1 MRGSLDCCHDPCTV
15 ARLHLR
21 ALCAKLPFNKV
32 RAPRQNI
39 SRGVIATTMPEVRSI
54 LATDCGSTTT
64 KAILIEKRGDSYR
77 LVVRGEAPTTVEAP
91 FDDVTVGVV
100 NAVREVEELS
110 GKRLIGDDGK
120 IITPATDGTNGV
132 DLYLSTSSA
141 GGGLQMTVAGVVKA
155 MSAESAQRAALGAG
169 AIIIDVIAVDDG
181 RKDYQ
186 KVERIR
192 QLRPDMILM
201 SGGTD
206 GGTVNHLVEIAE
218 MLVSADPKPRLGQGM
233 NLPVIY
239 AGNKDAYP
247 AVEKLLQG
255 KVALRHVPNLRPAL
269 EKENLLPAREAIHDL
284 FLEHVMQQAPGYS
297 KLSSWVSTG
306 IMSTPNAVGRIMQ
319 TIAERRDITVL
330 GVDIGGATTDVF
342 SVFRAPSGQSV
353 FNRTVS
359 ANLGMSYSICNVLTE
374 ARADNIKRWLP
385 FELNEA
391 DLRNQL
397 RNKMIRPTTIPQR
410 LVDLLL
416 EQAVCREALRLA
428 FDHHKSLARG
438 LTGVQ
443 QQRSIGDALDQ
454 KASGGTL
461 VNMMALDMIVGSG
474 GVLSHAPLRAQSALM
489 MMDAYQPEGVTLLT
503 VDSIFMMP
511 QLGILSTVEAEAA
524 TQVFESDCLVYLGT
538 CIAPVGTGKEGDP
551 CISVD
556 IQGNTIDV
564 KVGQIQVVP
573 LGFREGVN
581 PEAGKPSSIVPSHT
595 VLPSNEPLTE
605 EVTLRPARGF
615 DVGAGRGK
623 SRTVTV
629 TGGVTGVII
638 DGRGRPL
645 ALPQDDTAR
654 VAKLREWLEAMG
666 LPCV

>member
-1 MRGSLDCCHDPCTV
+1 MS
-15 ARLHLR
+15 
-21 ALCAKLPFNKV
+21 
-32 RAPRQNI
+32 
-39 SRGVIATTMPEVRSI
+39 EVRSI

-64 KAILIEKRGDSYR
+64 KAILIEKRGLEYR
-77 LVVRGEAPTTVEAP
+77 LIVRGEAPTTVEAP

-110 GKRLIGDDGK
+110 GKRLIGPDGR
-120 IITPATDGTNGV
+120 IITPAQDEKTGV

-206 GGTVNHLVEIAE
+206 GGTVNHLVELAE
-218 MLVSADPKPRLGQGM
+218 MLVSADPKPRLGLGA

-239 AGNKDAYP
+239 AGNKDAFP
-247 AVEKLLQG
+247 PVQELLDGRVELR
-255 KVALRHVPNLRPAL
+255 KVDNLRPTL
-269 EKENLLPAREAIHDL
+269 ERENLLPAREAIHDL

-297 KLSSWVSTG
+297 KLSSWVSRG
-306 IMSTPNAVGRIMQ
+306 IMSTPNAVGKIMQ
-319 TIAERRDITVL
+319 TIASQRNITVL

-342 SVFRAPSGQSV
+342 SVFRNEAGESI

-374 ARADNIKRWLP
+374 AKTENINRWLP
-385 FELNEA
+385 FEISEA
-391 DLRNQL
+391 ELRNQL

-410 LVDLLL
+410 LMDLMI
-416 EQAVCREALRLA
+416 EQAVAREALRLA

-438 LTGVQ
+438 LTGIQ
-443 QQRSIGDALDQ
+443 QQRTIGEALSQDTTG
-454 KASGGTL
+454 KTL
-461 VNMMALDMIVGSG
+461 VNMMHLDMIVGSG
-474 GVLSHAPLRAQSALM
+474 GVLSHAPRRAQSAMM

-511 QLGILSTVEAEAA
+511 QLGILSTIHEEAA
-524 TQVFESDCLVYLGT
+524 TQVFERDCLIYLGT
-538 CIAPVGTGKEGDP
+538 CIAPVGLTKEGEE
-551 CISVD
+551 C
-556 IQGNTIDV
+556 V
-564 KVGQIQVVP
+564 KVQFQGETVSVP
-573 LGFREGVN
+573 FGTIRIIPFGFVDGEEGE
-581 PEAGKPSSIVPSHT
+581 PKRAEAVI
-595 VLPSNEPLTE
+595 E
-605 EVTLRPARGF
+605 PARNF
-615 DVGAGRGK
+615 DVGSGKGRA
-623 SRTVTV
+623 RTVSV
-629 TGGVTGVII
+629 TGGVVGLII
-638 DGRGRPL
+638 DARGRPL
-645 ALPQDDTAR
+645 ALPTETAAR
-654 VAKLREWLEAMG
+654 IRKLREWMTAMG
-666 LPCV
+666 VPCDV